1 MRLSKSRF
9 TAGLQCHKRLYLQI
23 HQPELAAEPDESTQ
37 ARFEQ
42 GTEVGQLA
50 RGLFPEGVLV
60 EAERSELNKA
70 IALTSGLVTD
80 GEAQAVFEATF
91 DHQKVLVRVDVLQRL
106 SEGKRWKLIEVKS
119 STRIKDYHLPDVAVQ
134 RFVLEGQGLTVIPCL
149 MHLNREYVYNGRT
162 HDLSKLFTIE
172 DITAETDNLIKDV
185 PAEVRAQFK
194 MLSKDTAPDIESGP
208 QCSSP
213 FRCEFFNV
221 CNKPVPKDHVS
232 CLPRISESKLQRLAD
247 LGVSLIQDIPSDFA
261 LTEMQQHAYASA
273 VSSKAWFS
281 KELGKTLK
289 ELKYPIYFMD
299 FETLGPAIP
308 RFAVMSP
315 YDQFPFQWSVHVQ
328 RKARNELEHYE
339 FLAEDASDPRL
350 AFLKNLIGVLG
361 DTGHIVVYHQ
371 PFESGVLASLAS
383 CFPKYKSTIN
393 GLQKRLWDLLPVIR
407 SHTYHLDSRG
417 SFSLKDVLPA
427 LVPEMTYEGMEVA
440 EGNAAGLA
448 WERMVHGEVDDAEK
462 KRLRE
467 ALLAYCKQDT
477 LAMVKLLEVLRAA

>member
-1 MRLSKSRF
+1 M
-9 TAGLQCHKRLYLQI
+9 QCHKRLYLQI
-23 HQPELAAEPDESTQ
+23 HQPEFAAEPDEGTQ

-194 MLSKDTAPDIESGP
+194 MLE
-208 QCSSP
+208 
-213 FRCEFFNV
+213 
-221 CNKPVPKDHVS
+221 
-232 CLPRISESKLQRLAD
+232 RLA
-247 LGVSLIQDIPSDFA
+247 
-261 LTEMQQHAYASA
+261 
-273 VSSKAWFS
+273 
-281 KELGKTLK
+281 TL
-289 ELKYPIYFMD
+289 
-299 FETLGPAIP
+299 
-308 RFAVMSP
+308 
-315 YDQFPFQWSVHVQ
+315 
-328 RKARNELEHYE
+328 LEHTGWLSGFVIDEHDDMPSTSAYRTRIRWTNE
-339 FLAEDASDPRL
+339 RL
-350 AFLKNLIGVLG
+350 TFGA
-361 DTGHIVVYHQ
+361 
-371 PFESGVLASLAS
+371 
-383 CFPKYKSTIN
+383 
-393 GLQKRLWDLLPVIR
+393 RR
-407 SHTYHLDSRG
+407 R
-417 SFSLKDVLPA
+417 
-427 LVPEMTYEGMEVA
+427 VP
-440 EGNAAGLA
+440 
-448 WERMVHGEVDDAEK
+448 
-462 KRLRE
+462 
-467 ALLAYCKQDT
+467 
-477 LAMVKLLEVLRAA
+477 